1 MKTQNLQ
8 ASQQETL
15 QVLLGPLSIHPDA
28 GMPVLLCMLVVVQS
42 WHEIVRFWT
51 TGWFRTYSCWT
62 KHCCQSMFSLVN
74 RLNNSGVW
82 TLFDIVPYSTSRK
95 GWDVPVPPRLTSG
108 APQRAWAVG
117 WLIPKFPA
125 KCPEG
130 AQVELSSG
138 NIFLQWSQHVSTIIS
153 LENPWKSSKFLQFPP
168 FCDAS
173 FR

>member
-1 MKTQNLQ
+1 MKPPNLQ

-51 TGWFRTYSCWT
+51 TDWFRTYSCWT
-62 KHCCQSMFSLVN
+62 KHCCQSIFSLDVN

-82 TLFDIVPYSTSRK
+82 TLFDIVPYSTNSRK

-125 KCPEG
+125 KCPESRRG
-130 AQVELSSG
+130 SSRIVFRQHILQV
-138 NIFLQWSQHVSTIIS
+138 
-153 LENPWKSSKFLQFPP
+153 KSSCFNMFHPLVQPLS
-168 FCDAS
+168 A
-173 FR
+173 